1 MTRRKNTLLGLLSA
15 LAVVALAFAVSG
27 CGSRTTLA
35 GDWADDGGY
44 VVTADRCKADSMM
57 INYDIEEGNDF
68 IVISSELESGTL
80 HITLGSALDIEAM
93 TGDVEGDVEGE
104 GDVDLPDVETELI
117 PVDQDLVYDATG
129 TGTETFIVVPGT
141 YSLTVSGDDANPATG
156 TVTIYQTNDPAQ
168 FS

>member
-1 MTRRKNTLLGLLSA
+1 MAPKKNTIVPLVSA
-15 LAVVALAFAVSG
+15 LAVIALALVVSG
-27 CGSRTTLA
+27 CGPRTTLA
-35 GDWADDGGY
+35 GDWTDDGGY

-80 HITLGSALDIEAM
+80 HITLGSALDIEAI

-141 YSLTVSGDDANPATG
+141 YSLTVSGDAANPATG